1 MHRTP
6 LALGAGRPAGRRTA
20 AALAAAAV
28 IAVSAGCAAEDAA
41 GGGAAAAE
49 TTLTIALSSES
60 ECRDPQ
66 QDNYGYGGTIGRQIV
81 DSLTARN
88 PDDLSKIEPWLATSW
103 EISPDATTYTF
114 KLRDDVT
121 FSDGSKLDAGVVKAN
136 FETLAKIKGANGAA
150 FVAGIKSI
158 TTPDDTT
165 VRIEFSRPNAAFLQ
179 ATANHELGIVAPA
192 TLAKTP
198 EERCD
203 EGVIGSGPF
212 VVKESVY
219 NQQTVL
225 ERREDYAWPSTAHS
239 RTGPA
244 AIKRLVFKIVPESNV
259 RTGGVTSGQ
268 LDLAQG
274 ISWQDGP
281 LVEQNANT
289 QLLRA
294 VNRVPAVSLEVNTS
308 RPILREEAVRI
319 ALRHAIDRKAVTQT
333 AHNGFTVPATGSL
346 TAASPFHIDQS
357 EQLRYDPELAKR
369 LLDEAGWK
377 PGPDGIRVK
386 DGERLKITASFVANP
401 DNQTFLEVIQQQV
414 REVGI
419 DFGLR
424 PLPTSEFNKA
434 LVAGDYDVHRW
445 SGALV
450 DADAL
455 RILFSTETLNKA
467 RLPKD
472 NDLEPLLQRQAGIVD
487 PVERRKVT
495 DEIQRVLV
503 ERAYQIPVFDMVNL
517 WGAAKKLTGVR
528 FDDSAII
535 LYEARIDA

>member
-1 MHRTP
+1 MHRNVS
-6 LALGAGRPAGRRTA
+6 ALSAGRPRLA
-20 AALAAAAV
+20 AALAALAV
-28 IAVSAGCAAEDAA
+28 LAVSAGCAAGESA
-41 GGGAAAAE
+41 GGAAAAGP
-49 TTLTIALSSES
+49 TLTIGLSSES

-88 PDDLSKIEPWLATSW
+88 PEDLAKIEPWLATSW

-121 FSDGSKLDAGVVKAN
+121 FSDGTKLDAGVVKAN
-136 FETLAKIKGANGAA
+136 FETLARIKGANGAA
-150 FVAGIKSI
+150 FVEGITSI
-158 TTPDDTT
+158 TTPDPAT
-165 VRIEFSRPNAAFLQ
+165 VRIEFARPNAAFLQ
-179 ATANHELGIVAPA
+179 ATANRELGIVAPA

-198 EERCD
+198 EQRCD

-225 ERREDYAWPSTAHS
+225 ERREDYAWPPKASSA
-239 RTGPA
+239 TGPA
-244 AIKRLVFKIVPESNV
+244 AVKTLIFKIVPEANV

-274 ISWQDGP
+274 ISWQDGT
-281 LVEQNANT
+281 LVEQGANT

-308 RPILREEAVRI
+308 RPILSEEAVRV
-319 ALRHAIDRKAVTQT
+319 ALRHAIDRKALTET

-357 EQLRYDPELAKR
+357 EALRHDPELAKR
-369 LLDEAGWK
+369 LLEEAGWK

-386 DGERLKITASFVANP
+386 DGKRLTITASFVANP

-467 RLPKD
+467 RLPEG
-472 NDLEPLLQRQAGIVD
+472 NDLEKLLQRQAGLAD
-487 PVERRKVT
+487 PAERRKVI
-495 DEIQRVLV
+495 DEIQRILV
-503 ERAYQIPVFDMVNL
+503 DRAYQIPVFDMVNL
-517 WGAAKKLTGVR
+517 WGAAKKVTGVR
-528 FDDSAII
+528 FDDSTIV